1 MPNRLPLAVQ
11 TLYADLSQKL
21 RPGAPLPGSIS
32 RRTIHGTARLYST
45 ERHGAKRV
53 QRHLGHA
60 DDPVVVQQA
69 EAIRREARLAR
80 ERRNTIAMLKAAGV
94 QGPSQ
99 DVGRVLEAMSR
110 AALFDR
116 GMVLVGTIAYQIYP
130 CVLGC
135 WLEASAMVTQDA
147 DFVAAT
153 TSVST
158 DVALAVG
165 GDGASGTGAAL
176 LSILRLADPS
186 FAGAPTLDRLT
197 YPCRFVSEAGLD
209 VELLTPVRRRDE
221 PSPVPLPGLKA
232 SAMALPFLEY
242 LVEGALPAV
251 VLYGSGVRV
260 TVPQPARYA
269 VHKLIVAQRRQS
281 DSVKRGKDLMQA
293 QSIIA
298 RLREAD
304 PDTLGDA
311 LADARRRGPA
321 WREGIAASLKVLG
334 SNV

>member
-1 MPNRLPLAVQ
+1 MPDRLPLAVQ

-32 RRTIHGTARLYST
+32 RRTIHGTVRLYST

-60 DDPVVVQQA
+60 DDPAVAQQA
-69 EAIRREARLAR
+69 DAIRREARLAR
-80 ERRNTIAMLKAAGV
+80 DRRDSIVMLKAAGV

-99 DVGRVLEAMSR
+99 DVGRVLEVMSR
-110 AALFDR
+110 AGLFDR
-116 GMVLVGTIAYQIYP
+116 GIVLVGTVAYQIYP

-135 WLEASAMVTQDA
+135 WLESSAMATQDA
-147 DFVAAT
+147 DFVAANT
-153 TSVST
+153 AVST
-158 DVALAVG
+158 AVALAVEEDG
-165 GDGASGTGAAL
+165 GASAGADL
-176 LSILRLADPS
+176 LSVLRLADPS

-197 YPCRFVSEAGLD
+197 HPCRFVSEAGLD

-221 PSPVPLPGLKA
+221 PSPVPLLGLKA

-281 DSVKRGKDLMQA
+281 DSIKRGKDLMQA

-298 RLREAD
+298 LLREAD
-304 PDTLGDA
+304 PDTLEDS

-321 WREGIAASLKVLG
+321 WRDGIAASLKVIG
-334 SNV
+334 SKD